1 MKTTLAITLK
11 NRTILDN
18 LLNTFSIDQLNNT
31 PEGFKNNIFW
41 NIAHVVATQQLL
53 VYKLSNLPMQ
63 LPEIGINLFWHSR
76 FHKEVGNRWLRNLI
90 FDMFSD

>member
-1 MKTTLAITLK
+1 
-11 NRTILDN
+11 
-18 LLNTFSIDQLNNT
+18 
-31 PEGFKNNIFW
+31 
-41 NIAHVVATQQLL
+41 
-53 VYKLSNLPMQ
+53 LPMQ